1 MSSRAVL
8 GEIRLD
14 RRLGWIIALYLVLIA
29 GIVGYNAV
37 AVARQRGAAVIVN
50 VAARQRALAER
61 YVKDE
66 LLVAEGLPA
75 QPEEDA
81 AQLRTNADALL
92 HGGSV
97 IAVQGADEDVH
108 IHIASG
114 DPRVIA
120 KLDAER
126 LLIERLIASGSR
138 LQNMRPDYPGY
149 EAQTLELRVIGAE
162 LSSISNDAVGQMTR
176 NTEAAFLR
184 LETLG
189 IALGILGAL
198 VAISMGLLLR
208 RAGAQ
213 RSAQFRSLVHE
224 ASDVITLV
232 DPAGRIRYQTPS
244 AGRLVGVPP
253 DELLGM
259 SYMDLVDANDRD
271 HVHAVLAD
279 VAESHG
285 KVATAEYRLRHT
297 DGSSRYV
304 ESIVSNLIAD
314 PTVHGLVL
322 NTRDVTDRKRLE
334 DELAHQAFHDS
345 LTGLSNR
352 ALFRDR
358 LDHALAR
365 AARHD
370 QGVAVI
376 LLDLD
381 GFKTVND
388 GLGHDVG
395 DQLLVSV
402 GGRIHDSAR
411 TSDTV
416 ARLGGDEFA
425 ILLEDDPDEAR
436 ATATAGRLLA
446 SLVAPFS
453 VGTREVF
460 IGASIGIAVS
470 GEGSADTDALIRNAD
485 TAMYAAKANG
495 KGRYEMFQPAMYRR
509 AVEHFEVQADL
520 QHALGRGELRLHYQP
535 IVDFSSGVIQGAEAL
550 IRWEHPTR
558 GLLPPIEFIG
568 IAEET
573 GLIVPI
579 GRWVLE
585 EACRQV
591 AAWRAQH
598 AASSDMWVSVNLST
612 RQLFEPDL
620 VSQVR
625 DVLSASGLEPSALML
640 EITEGSLM
648 QGVAETTAKLQGL
661 KELGVRLAIDD
672 FGTGSSSLGY
682 LRQFPIDVLKI
693 DKSFVDE
700 ITTKGSEGL
709 ALVRAIIDL
718 ADTLQLATVAEGIE
732 LVEQAAELRSAGCG
746 SGQGFLFARPVVP
759 EAMESLL
766 RRGGRTRAP
775 DQGATENGARAS
787 IR

>member
-14 RRLGWIIALYLVLIA
+14 RRLGWIIALYLLLIA
-29 GIVGYNAV
+29 GIVGSNAV
-37 AVARQRGAAVIVN
+37 AVSRQRGAAVIVN

-66 LLVAEGLPA
+66 LLRARGLPA
-75 QPEEDA
+75 EPEQDA
-81 AQLRTNADALL
+81 AQLLANADALL

-97 IAVQGADEDVH
+97 IAVQGADIDVH
-108 IHIASG
+108 IPVASG
-114 DPRVIA
+114 DPRVIV
-120 KLDAER
+120 KLDEER
-126 LLIERLIASGSR
+126 LLIERLIATGDR
-138 LQNMRPDYPGY
+138 LQNMQPGFPGY
-149 EAQTLELRVIGAE
+149 EAQILQLRVIGGQ
-162 LSSISNDAVGQMTR
+162 LSTISNDAVGQMTR
-176 NTEAAFLR
+176 NTEAAFHR
-184 LETLG
+184 LETIG
-189 IALGILGAL
+189 IVLGILGAIA
-198 VAISMGLLLR
+198 AISMGLLLR

-213 RSAQFRSLVHE
+213 RSAQFRSLVHQ

-232 DPAGRIRYQTPS
+232 DTKGRIRYQTPS
-244 AGRLVGVPP
+244 AGRLAGVPP
-253 DELLGM
+253 DELLGT
-259 SYMDLVDANDRD
+259 SYVELADADDRA
-271 HVHAVLAD
+271 HVQAVLAD
-279 VAESHG
+279 VAGEPG
-285 KVATAEYRLRHT
+285 KIATAEYRLRHR

-314 PTVHGLVL
+314 PTVNGLVL
-322 NTRDVTDRKRLE
+322 NTRDVTDRKMLE

-370 QGVAVI
+370 QRVAVV

-388 GLGHDVG
+388 GLGHDAG
-395 DQLLVSV
+395 DDLLVAV
-402 GGRIHDSAR
+402 GGRMQMAAR
-411 TSDTV
+411 ASDTV

-425 ILLEDDPDEAR
+425 ILLEDDSDEAR
-436 ATATAGRLLA
+436 ATMTARRLLDA
-446 SLVAPFS
+446 LVTPFT
-453 VGTREVF
+453 VGSREVF

-470 GEGSADTDALIRNAD
+470 GEGSANTDALIRNAD

-495 KGRYEMFQPAMYRR
+495 KGRFELFQPAMHER
-509 AVEHFEVQADL
+509 AIEHFEVQSDL

-535 IVDFSSGVIQGAEAL
+535 IVDFSTGAIQGAEAL

-585 EACRQV
+585 QACSQV
-591 AAWRAQH
+591 ADWRTRH
-598 AASSDMWVSVNLST
+598 AASSDLWVSVNLST

-625 DVLSASGLEPSALML
+625 DVLAGSGLEPSALML

-648 QGVAETTAKLQGL
+648 QGIVETAAKLQGL
-661 KELGVRLAIDD
+661 KELGVRLAVDD

-700 ITTKGSEGL
+700 ITTKGPEGL

-718 ADTLQLATVAEGIE
+718 ADTLELGTVAEGIE
-732 LVEQAAELRSAGCG
+732 LMEQAAELRSAGCG
-746 SGQGFLFARPVVP
+746 SGQGFLFARPIVA
-759 EAMESLL
+759 EAMETLL
-766 RRGGRTRAP
+766 RRGGRTETP
-775 DQGATENGARAS
+775 VQDSTTNTARAS
-787 IR
+787 TR